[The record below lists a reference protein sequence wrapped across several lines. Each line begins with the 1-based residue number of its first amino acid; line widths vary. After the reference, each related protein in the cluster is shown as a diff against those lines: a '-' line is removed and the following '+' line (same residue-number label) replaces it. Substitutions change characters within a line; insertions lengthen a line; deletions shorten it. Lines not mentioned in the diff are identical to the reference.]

1 MIQKTSKDILN
12 FMNKLKPTEKQFVQ
26 ALVRKN
32 DENAT
37 ETVKEVYG
45 IDNDDYARLKGHR
58 LITKDNVKE
67 AIQVEK
73 ETLKSALEK
82 QGITPVYIAE
92 KVNVLLN
99 AIDDKGNEDY
109 TAIDKG
115 LKHATNIYGIEDP
128 FEKGKVNNT
137 YNFLFTKEVKEE
149 VNQIESII
157 KSKLTQRNVQEDK
170 ESD

>member
-1 MIQKTSKDILN
+1 MTKEKLQKLSKQDDV
-12 FMNKLKPTEKQFVQ
+12 FVTKVVETGKLTKSAQEAYKI
-26 ALVRKN
+26 
-32 DENAT
+32 ENAR
-37 ETVKEVYG
+37 
-45 IDNDDYARLKGHR
+45 YATQKAQR
-58 LITKDNVKE
+58 LIAKDSIINAIEVKR
-67 AIQVEK
+67 
-73 ETLKSALEK
+73 ETLKTALEK

-99 AIDDKGNEDY
+99 AVDEKGNEDY

-137 YNFLFTKEVKEE
+137 YNFLFTKEVKDE

-157 KSKLTQRNVQEDK
+157 KSKLTQRNVQNNQETD
-170 ESD
+170 

>member
-1 MIQKTSKDILN
+1 MTKENLP
-12 FMNKLKPTEKQFVQ
+12 KLTRQDEKFVEKVIETGN
-26 ALVRKN
+26 LTL
-32 DENAT
+32 AT
-37 ETVKEVYG
+37 QESYG
-45 IDNDDYARLKGHR
+45 IEDPNYAGVKGHR
-58 LITKDNVKE
+58 LIRKDKIINAIEVKR
-67 AIQVEK
+67 K
-73 ETLKSALEK
+73 SLKQALLDK
-82 QGITPVYIAE
+82 GINEDYLAD

-137 YNFLFTKEVKEE
+137 YNFLFTKQVKDE

-157 KSKLTQRNVQEDK
+157 KSKLTQRNVQDNQ
-170 ESD
+170 ESDETF

>member
-1 MIQKTSKDILN
+1 
-12 FMNKLKPTEKQFVQ
+12 MNKLKPKEKQFVQ

>member
-1 MIQKTSKDILN
+1 MTKEKLPKLTRKQKIFVNEYILTENGTQSALKAYDIEGKNPDKTASVIAVENLGKPSIIN
-12 FMNKLKPTEKQFVQ
+12 AIEVKRKSLKQ
-26 ALVRKN
+26 ALLDK
-32 DENAT
+32 
-37 ETVKEVYG
+37 G
-45 IDNDDYARLKGHR
+45 INEDYL
-58 LITKDNVKE
+58 
-67 AIQVEK
+67 
-73 ETLKSALEK
+73 
-82 QGITPVYIAE
+82 AE

-99 AIDDKGNEDY
+99 AIDEKGNEDY

-137 YNFLFTKEVKEE
+137 YNFLFTKEVKDE

-157 KSKLTQRNVQEDK
+157 KSKLTQRNVKDDK

>member
-1 MIQKTSKDILN
+1 MTKE
-12 FMNKLKPTEKQFVQ
+12 KLPKLTRQDEKFVEKVIETGN
-26 ALVRKN
+26 LTL
-32 DENAT
+32 AT
-37 ETVKEVYG
+37 QESYG
-45 IDNDDYARLKGHR
+45 IEDSNYAGVKGHR
-58 LITKDNVKE
+58 LIRKDKIINAIEVKR
-67 AIQVEK
+67 K
-73 ETLKSALEK
+73 SLKQALLDK
-82 QGITPVYIAE
+82 GINEDYLAD

-137 YNFLFTKEVKEE
+137 YNFLFTKQVKDE

-157 KSKLTQRNVQEDK
+157 KSKLTQRNVQDDQ
-170 ESD
+170 ESDETF